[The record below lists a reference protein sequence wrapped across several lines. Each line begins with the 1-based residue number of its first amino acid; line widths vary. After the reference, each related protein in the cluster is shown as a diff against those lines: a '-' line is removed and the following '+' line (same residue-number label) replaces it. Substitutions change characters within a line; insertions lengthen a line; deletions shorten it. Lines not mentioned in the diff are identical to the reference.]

1 MMKSAIS
8 SCLALLLAVFAVSPR
23 TAFAAPES
31 VIYDPTFAGGSVLDD
46 LFAESSAANTL
57 PQKSA
62 MLSNGDVLTVGI
74 VPAVNS
80 TLGGNLGLV
89 HYGSSGERIGW
100 PAPSAAYAS
109 YFNIYLTFPNS
120 TTNGF
125 IAVNDVKVA
134 FGDIYALVS
143 SEANAYI
150 VAFSEGGT
158 FVGYYD
164 TLPGGYPYGV
174 ALVPYTDGTHKWLL
188 VISNTTDSNL
198 LAIQRFI
205 VGSNGSLSAD
215 TTYSGQAGGISTIS
229 IPGCSC
235 DALGG
240 RDAKAVRTATSTP
253 TLYVVGLA
261 NGSTPGGFVM
271 VVNGATGLLSSA
283 RVIDNADLE
292 RLAVVDGGSTA
303 ADVLYILDD
312 NFNAGTCSGS
322 GRTLPTYGVRK
333 LFASSL
339 QADSAF
345 GISGVASFTSPHYC
359 MDGLPYKPEAFI
371 LAGQRIVVSG
381 YDTTFFHSLG
391 SGSYYDFDPL
401 AVTLRLSDGTQT
413 GFNRIPAL
421 QSNGAPWGDAQF
433 SDVVA
438 QDSAHF
444 VTSGALGYPPFTT
457 YPYTYSASYRF
468 GTSRLVGD
476 DIFEDG
482 FDVKL

>member
-1 MMKSAIS
+1 MKSVIS
-8 SCLALLLAVFAVSPR
+8 NFLALLLAVAAVGPR
-23 TAFAAPES
+23 TTFAASES

-46 LFAESSAANTL
+46 LFAESSTANTL

-74 VPAVNS
+74 VPAINS

-89 HYGSSGERIGW
+89 HYGPGGERIGW

-109 YFNIYLTFPNS
+109 YFNSYLTFPNS
-120 TTNGF
+120 TTAEF

-134 FGDIYALVS
+134 FGNIYALVS
-143 SEANAYI
+143 ASANAYI
-150 VAFSEGGT
+150 VAFSESGT
-158 FVGYYD
+158 FVGYYG
-164 TLPGGYPYGV
+164 TLPGGFPYGV

-188 VISNTTDSNL
+188 VISNTTDSHV

-229 IPGCSC
+229 IPDCSC
-235 DALGG
+235 DGLGG
-240 RDAKAVRTATSTP
+240 SDAKAVRTATSTP
-253 TLYVVGLA
+253 TLYVVGSA
-261 NGSTPGGFVM
+261 GGSNPGGFAM
-271 VVNGATGLLSSA
+271 VVDGATGLLSSA
-283 RVIDNADLE
+283 RLIDNAE
-292 RLAVVDGGSTA
+292 PVRLAVVDGGSTA

-312 NFNAGTCSGS
+312 NFSAGRCGVF
-322 GRTLPTYGVRK
+322 GRTLPTYGIRK

-339 QADSAF
+339 QADSTF
-345 GISGVASFTSPHYC
+345 GSSGVAGFTSPHYC
-359 MDGLPYKPEAFI
+359 TDGLPYKPEAFV
-371 LAGQRIVVSG
+371 LSGQRIVVAG

-391 SGSYYDFDPL
+391 SGSYYNFDPL

-421 QSNGAPWGDAQF
+421 QSNGTPWGDAQF
-433 SDVVA
+433 SDVVV

-444 VTSGALGYPPFTT
+444 VTSGALGYPPYTFP
-457 YPYTYSASYRF
+457 PYTYSASYRF
-468 GTSRLVGD
+468 GTSRLLGD
-476 DIFEDG
+476 NIFEDG
-482 FDVKL
+482 FDAL